1 MNNPLSQQ
9 NKTSSYPNSDSFISA
24 LPLITS
30 PHTIQSNI
38 KPTNIIAIFKVRFH
52 VNRGNE
58 LVWQYPSDIDLT
70 GVEYQ
75 VICSGLHL
83 VDKDIIYFSR
93 NSGFGLGVYRK
104 YEIETDRGASMQAIG
119 IITSSIDSLQQ
130 HIPFLE
136 RHIENLF
143 QNNEGNDEGNDDVLI
158 DYYEKHNQN
167 SLQFNVTPSISIN
180 QNYLTTFDSVEQA
193 LLFYTESKQHQKTLL
208 TPLHEMI
215 SLLGPSIFILW
226 KSILLKQRILLMNKC
241 PPMEKLCHFVY
252 QLYLMGNSTL
262 PSAYSGREL
271 IPKFNISIN
280 DITELEQT
288 EYGYIACTSDNIFDI
303 KKDLYDVLVKLP
315 TADSS
320 SYNLGVSSLFIK
332 TNKADYDRFDILCQL
347 INADI
352 MHKPLL
358 NNHQPHWAS
367 SLRYQLIHDWYK
379 SSSILDFPAIL
390 CCNSNGKAQ
399 KSKCS
404 MNTTTDSAK
413 TSLLLNS
420 NTIIDEDHDE
430 DGANTQELNYNTT
443 INELY
448 NKNNLSSNSS
458 INYNLIGFFHVLT
471 YQLLSQLQ
479 SIVDHHELINQ
490 DEPDIIYITM
500 EEMIQLG
507 LDPWDDRYF
516 LQQLGQLYFNRS
528 LDIRYLFK
536 NESFPC
542 CYNTHT
548 ESLDSPIQL

>member
-9 NKTSSYPNSDSFISA
+9 NETSSSLNNNSFISA
-24 LPLITS
+24 LPLINS
-30 PHTIQSNI
+30 PHVIQSCQVSKYYSYIQN
-38 KPTNIIAIFKVRFH
+38 
-52 VNRGNE
+52 
-58 LVWQYPSDIDLT
+58 IDLT

-119 IITSSIDSLQQ
+119 IITSSMDSLQQ

-143 QNNEGNDEGNDDVLI
+143 QNDEGNNEGNDDILV
-158 DYYEKHNQN
+158 DYYEKYNQN
-167 SLQFNVTPSISIN
+167 AQRFNATPSISIN

-193 LLFYTESKQHQKTLL
+193 LLFYTESKQHQMILS

-252 QLYLMGNSTL
+252 QLYLMGNSAL

-288 EYGYIACTSDNIFDI
+288 ENGYIACTSDNIFDI
-303 KKDLYDVLVKLP
+303 KKDLYDVLIKLP
-315 TADSS
+315 TVDSS
-320 SYNLGVSSLFIK
+320 SYNLDISSLFIK
-332 TNKADYDRFDILCQL
+332 TNKADYDRFYILCQI
-347 INADI
+347 INVNTI
-352 MHKPLL
+352 HKPLL

-379 SSSILDFPAIL
+379 SNSILDFPTMF
-390 CCNSNGKAQ
+390 CCSNGSKTQ
-399 KSKCS
+399 KPKSF
-404 MNTTTDSAK
+404 MDTTTDSTK

-420 NTIIDEDHDE
+420 NIVIDEDHDE
-430 DGANTQELNYNTT
+430 DDTNTQGLDYNTT
-443 INELY
+443 NNEEY
-448 NKNNLSSNSS
+448 NKNNVSSNSS

-479 SIVDHHELINQ
+479 SMVDHHELIDQ
-490 DEPDIIYITM
+490 DEADIIFITM

-507 LDPWDDRYF
+507 LDPWEDRYF
-516 LQQLGQLYFNRS
+516 LQQLGQLYFNKS
-528 LDIRYLFK
+528 LDVRYIFK

-542 CYNTHT
+542 CYSTNI
-548 ESLDSPIQL
+548 ESPDSPIQL